1 MSQRLELTS
10 GITAPVN
17 AAETAVASIT
27 LTPQVA
33 VPITQPGAYAAPT
46 LIAGVINITPGT
58 TTSAVVIRVRQGI
71 GVSGAQVGNAD
82 TVTLAAGNSMSI
94 PFQKYDAVGA
104 ASYSITVTQTGGA
117 ANGTVNSLSVDF
129 DQNLAG
135 RA

>member
-1 MSQRLELTS
+1 MSQRIELTA

-17 AAETAVASIT
+17 AAETAIASIN
-27 LTPQVA
+27 LGPA
-33 VPITQPGAYAAPT
+33 LANPPLQPLPVGVPT

-71 GVSGAQVGNAD
+71 GTGGALVGNAD
-82 TVTLAAGNSMSI
+82 TYTLAAGNTATI
-94 PFQKYDAVGA
+94 PFQKVDPVGA
-104 ASYSITVTQTGGA
+104 LSYTITVTQTAGA
-117 ANGTVNSLSVDF
+117 ANGTINSLSVDF